1 MSAANTGFPSAPIVD
16 PATGELT
23 TAWRMFLLAMWSR
36 TGAAVGVTPTP
47 GGGASPAALA
57 AETAARAAGD
67 AAVGTLVSANAAAI
81 GVEAAARATHDAAL
95 ATSIAAEAAARTH
108 ADTVEVTAR
117 NAAIATERTGRVAVD
132 TALALVRPLVL
143 LVTGA
148 VPVDIVCTADGEP
161 VYVKV

>member
-1 MSAANTGFPSAPIVD
+1 MATANTGFPSAPIVD

-23 TAWRMFLLAMWSR
+23 TAWRMFLLAMWAR
-36 TGAAVGVTPTP
+36 TGSAAGVVSTP

-57 AETAARAAGD
+57 AETAARSAGD
-67 AAVGTLVSANAAAI
+67 SALGTLASANAAAI
-81 GVEAAARATHDAAL
+81 GVEATARATHDAAL

-117 NAAIATERTGRVAVD
+117 NAAIATERTGRIAVD

-148 VPVDIVCTADGEP
+148 VPVDIVCTANGEP
-161 VYVKV
+161 VYVTV